1 MPEARAKILDC
12 HGFAKE
18 IDDEVDR
25 ALIHAIGQGCSTVH
39 TAGHG
44 IGYPIYELTALVK
57 RYGVENCEE
66 IVEARVKEYF
76 ARLAYYCR
84 ERLLKQRQ
92 WAKFL
97 ER

>member
-1 MPEARAKILDC
+1 MSESRAKILDC

-18 IDDEVDR
+18 IDDEVDQ
-25 ALIHAIGQGCSTVH
+25 ALIHAIGQRCSTVH

-57 RYGVENCEE
+57 RHAVENCEE

-76 ARLAYYCR
+76 VRLAYYCK
-84 ERLLKQRQ
+84 EGPLMQRQ